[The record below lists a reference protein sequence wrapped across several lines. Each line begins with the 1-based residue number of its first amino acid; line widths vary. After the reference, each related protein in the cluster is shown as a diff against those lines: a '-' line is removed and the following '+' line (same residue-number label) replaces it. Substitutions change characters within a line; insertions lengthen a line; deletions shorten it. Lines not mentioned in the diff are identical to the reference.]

1 MKVIALNS
9 SPIML
14 MGFNPERA
22 AQTRAVIQFTFSGE
36 VAGSC
41 HFRIENAKVEAKE
54 GAPEKADLI
63 VESPFEVWMD
73 VTTGKSDGKWLFM
86 KRKYKAT
93 GNMSLLLHMKKLFG
107 RVD

>member
-1 MKVIALNS
+1 
-9 SPIML
+9 ML
-14 MGFNPERA
+14 RGFNPERA
-22 AQTRAVIQFTFSGE
+22 AQTKAVIQFTISGE

-41 HFRIENAKVEAKE
+41 HFMIENAKVEAKE
-54 GAPEKADLI
+54 GAPEKADLN

-93 GNMSLLLHMKKLFG
+93 GDMSLLLHMRKLFG

>member
-1 MKVIALNS
+1 M
-9 SPIML
+9 
-14 MGFNPERA
+14 
-22 AQTRAVIQFTFSGE
+22 
-36 VAGSC
+36 
-41 HFRIENAKVEAKE
+41 
-54 GAPEKADLI
+54 PEKADLI

-93 GNMSLLLHMKKLFG
+93 GDMSLLLRMNKLFG